1 MTAVPENWI
10 PFIPVHIEND
20 VREIQLRRAA
30 LLRTIEGDTDPP
42 ERVEPRTQLLRQGL
56 DLSVPVGYDLHEEE
70 VPRAGVRVT
79 QSFQRTRWYGGQV
92 FIWLGARKEN
102 RPRRA
107 FERTCLRSDR
117 ANPAKAAGR
126 PVIANL
132 ADPVWR
138 KPSLTD
144 QITSIIAAYMK
155 ERGLPVPDGKVD
167 LDQGL
172 AAYGLD
178 SLDGVAIVAE
188 LEDHFNLA
196 LGTNQAVRAKRLRDL
211 VALVAREQEQLRRR

>member
-1 MTAVPENWI
+1 M
-10 PFIPVHIEND
+10 
-20 VREIQLRRAA
+20 
-30 LLRTIEGDTDPP
+30 
-42 ERVEPRTQLLRQGL
+42 
-56 DLSVPVGYDLHEEE
+56 
-70 VPRAGVRVT
+70 
-79 QSFQRTRWYGGQV
+79 
-92 FIWLGARKEN
+92 
-102 RPRRA
+102 
-107 FERTCLRSDR
+107 
-117 ANPAKAAGR
+117 
-126 PVIANL
+126 IANRE

-155 ERGLPVPDGKVD
+155 ERGVPVPDGKVD

-188 LEDHFNLA
+188 LENHFNLA
-196 LGTNQAVRAKRLRDL
+196 LDTNQAVRAKRLRDL

>member
-1 MTAVPENWI
+1 M
-10 PFIPVHIEND
+10 
-20 VREIQLRRAA
+20 
-30 LLRTIEGDTDPP
+30 
-42 ERVEPRTQLLRQGL
+42 
-56 DLSVPVGYDLHEEE
+56 
-70 VPRAGVRVT
+70 
-79 QSFQRTRWYGGQV
+79 
-92 FIWLGARKEN
+92 
-102 RPRRA
+102 
-107 FERTCLRSDR
+107 
-117 ANPAKAAGR
+117 
-126 PVIANL
+126 IANWE